1 MEIFFRAD
9 WFSKGQGRAGTGE
22 CLLKIALFYE
32 EGDLKEREND
42 IKHNLGLITSTA

>member
-32 EGDLKEREND
+32 EGDLKEKLALQQKD
-42 IKHNLGLITSTA
+42 KSHLKAH